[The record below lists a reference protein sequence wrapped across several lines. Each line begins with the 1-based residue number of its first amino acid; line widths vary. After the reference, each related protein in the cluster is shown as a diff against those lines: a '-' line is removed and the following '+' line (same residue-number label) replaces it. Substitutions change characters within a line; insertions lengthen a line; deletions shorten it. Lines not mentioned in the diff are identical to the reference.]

1 MNSRGPLP
9 QPDSVRGLRGDNN
22 APSEFIQE
30 AVTPPDWLARK
41 YHAEFQRIIDKQH
54 GAGVGT
60 RQADADLYAQYVILL
75 DDFRKAKSPDDRQKA
90 RRVMAGLEDALV
102 LGEKSRQRVGIRG
115 KKPAQKGKLALM
127 LAKKNGTDGLPS
139 E

>member
-1 MNSRGPLP
+1 M
-9 QPDSVRGLRGDNN
+9 RGDNN
-22 APSEFIQE
+22 APAEYIQE
-30 AVTPPDWLARK
+30 NVSPPDWLAKK
-41 YHAEFQRIIDKQH
+41 YHAEFQRILDKQH

-75 DDFRKAKSPDDRQKA
+75 DDFRRAKSPEERQKA

-127 LAKKNGTDGLPS
+127 LEKKAAAV
-139 E
+139 

>member
-9 QPDSVRGLRGDNN
+9 QPDSRRGLNGTNG
-22 APSEFIQE
+22 AASEFIQE
-30 AVTPPDWLARK
+30 AVWPPSWLAK
-41 YHAEFQRIIDKQH
+41 KHHAEFQHIIDRQH
-54 GAGVGT
+54 AAGVGT

-75 DDFRKAKSPDDRQKA
+75 ADFRSAKNPDDRQKA

-115 KKPAQKGKLALM
+115 KRPAEKNKIGLM
-127 LAKKNGTDGLPS
+127 LAAKNGTTGR